1 VARPLRIEFAGAVY
15 HVIGRGNA
23 KQDVFLDGEDYA
35 RFIRLTRRVVDRLDW
50 RILTYCLMPNHYHL
64 AVETPEPNLS
74 RGMHDLIGHYSQTFN
89 ARHGRVGHVFQ
100 GRFKALLIDQDTYLL
115 QLVRYI
121 LMNPVEAGLCAAP
134 EAWRWS
140 SYARLFGAPNPLVS
154 AETAG
159 RIVAMVDA
167 DLACG
172 RRRLRAFVRVG
183 QEGGASTEVGLNRT
197 IVGDE
202 MFVTHQRPRVPVS
215 RENSR
220 ADRVFSTLAEFTSNA
235 RSRNDAIRAA
245 YASGMFTQQA
255 IARHFQLHYT
265 TVSRI
270 IGAANAKIQDL
281 TPNFHSHS
289 TR

>member
-15 HVIGRGNA
+15 HVIGRGDA

-50 RILTYCLMPNHYHL
+50 RILAYCLMPSHYHL
-64 AVETPEPNLS
+64 AVETPEPSLS
-74 RGMHDLIGHYSQTFN
+74 RGMRDLIGHYSQAFN

-115 QLVRYI
+115 QLVRYV

-140 SYARLFGAPNPLVS
+140 SYAGLFGAPNPLVS

-167 DLACG
+167 DLARG
-172 RRRLRAFVRVG
+172 RRRRRAFFRIG
-183 QEGGASTEVGLNRT
+183 PGGGASTEVGLNRS

-202 MFVTHQRPRVPVS
+202 MFVTRQRPRAPVS

-270 IGAANAKIQDL
+270 IGARTLKFKI
-281 TPNFHSHS
+281 
-289 TR
+289 